1 MTDNEPTDETPAQ
14 PAPRERAVKRRYPAS
29 PKIDYG
35 ASQALKSLA
44 WSPSLSDLMPSLD
57 QTLKSIAP
65 STSMLTA
72 ASTIESVL
80 PRLVDSPVS
89 TLAGE
94 MAEAAARIV
103 VPPNSGINAA
113 LAHAVRPIVQP
124 FEGLA
129 AVIGRQVAEVTAA
142 QTMPVVAH
150 LNEVIGRLPII
161 TSGAY
166 MPRLTEWIPRLPIVT
181 SGAYM
186 PRLTEVLSR
195 ISMPSI
201 ADWLPDLRPAL
212 GGLIQSHDWIFDV
225 LRQWQDLFDGD
236 GLASRWARAALRA
249 ALWARNAVLSGNR
262 DEVAAFIRQ
271 WLGLDHPDAAHIE
284 AASDALLTP
293 GWEPPDA
300 ADPDAIEEML
310 QTLEHMTRMGARHH
324 RPVWETQLRYG
335 KVALLEKPVGVDPDS
350 GYQRTLGDLLPA
362 PADPDP
368 FAAEITDERLHRVLR
383 QMTSEERSVCLA
395 YTPDLTWRE
404 AAVAAG
410 LPAEF
415 GESVRRKRT
424 RLAKEMSRRAT
435 ARCGS
440 TLQEGR

>member
-1 MTDNEPTDETPAQ
+1 MTDNQPTDETPER
-14 PAPRERAVKRRYPAS
+14 PAPRERAARRRHPAS

-44 WSPSLSDLMPSLD
+44 WSSSLSDLMPSLD
-57 QTLKSIAP
+57 QTLKSIRP
-65 STSMLTA
+65 TTSILSA
-72 ASTIESVL
+72 VSSIESVL
-80 PRLVDSPVS
+80 PRLVDPPVN
-89 TLAGE
+89 TLVAE
-94 MAEAAARIV
+94 MNRSVARLV
-103 VPPNSGINAA
+103 VPPNAGISAA
-113 LAHAVRPIVQP
+113 LTNAVRPIVQP

-129 AVIGRQVAEVTAA
+129 ADVSRQVARVAAA
-142 QTMPVVAH
+142 QMTPVVGS
-150 LNEVIGRLPII
+150 LNEVIG
-161 TSGAY
+161 
-166 MPRLTEWIPRLPIVT
+166 RLPIVT

-186 PRLTEVLSR
+186 PRMTEWFPRLPIVTSSAYMPRLTEVLSR
-195 ISMPSI
+195 IPMPSI
-201 ADWLPDLRPAL
+201 ADWLPNLRPAL
-212 GGLIQSHDWIFDV
+212 GGLIQNHDWIFDV
-225 LRQWQDLFDGD
+225 LRQWQDLLDGD

-262 DEVAAFIRQ
+262 DEVASFIRQ
-271 WLGLDHPDAAHIE
+271 WLGLEHPDAAHVE

-310 QTLEHMTRMGARHH
+310 QTLESMTRTGARHH

-368 FAAEITDERLHRVLR
+368 FAAEITDERLHWVLR
-383 QMTSEERSVCLA
+383 QMTAEERRVCLA
-395 YTPDLTWRE
+395 YTPGLTWAE

-435 ARCGS
+435 ARS
-440 TLQEGR
+440 GRTTQGGR

>member
-1 MTDNEPTDETPAQ
+1 MTDNEPTDETPER
-14 PAPRERAVKRRYPAS
+14 PAPRERAVQRRYPAS

-44 WSPSLSDLMPSLD
+44 SSPSLSDVMPGFD
-57 QTLKSIAP
+57 QMLKSIVP
-65 STSMLTA
+65 TA
-72 ASTIESVL
+72 SIFSAVSSIESVL
-80 PRLVDSPVS
+80 PRLVDPPVNA
-89 TLAGE
+89 LVAE
-94 MAEAAARIV
+94 MNRSVARLV
-103 VPPNSGINAA
+103 VPPTLGINAA
-113 LAHAVRPIVQP
+113 LTNAVRSIFQP

-129 AVIGRQVAEVTAA
+129 ADVSWQVAKVAAVQTA
-142 QTMPVVAH
+142 PFVGR
-150 LNEVIGRLPII
+150 LNEVIG
-161 TSGAY
+161 
-166 MPRLTEWIPRLPIVT
+166 RLPIVT

-186 PRLTEVLSR
+186 PRLNEVLSR
-195 ISMPSI
+195 IPMPSI
-201 ADWLPDLRPAL
+201 ADWLPNLRPAL

-225 LRQWQDLFDGD
+225 LRQWQDLLDGD

-262 DEVAAFIRQ
+262 EEVAAFIRQ

-300 ADPDAIEEML
+300 ADPNAIEEML
-310 QTLEHMTRMGARHH
+310 QTLEHMTRTGARHH

-350 GYQRTLGDLLPA
+350 GQRRTLGDLLPA

-368 FAAEITDERLHRVLR
+368 FAAEITDERLYRVLR
-383 QMTSEERSVCLA
+383 QMTPDERRVCLA
-395 YTPDLTWRE
+395 YTPGLTWAE

-424 RLAKEMSRRAT
+424 RLAKETSLRAT
-435 ARCGS
+435 ARSGS
-440 TLQEGR
+440 TIQEGR